1 MQMGSEKQQGVLS
14 YEVTFQNLRRDA
26 KKLCKR
32 DGLSVKFWEREQSCA
47 RNHLCPFCFT
57 GEPLPE
63 SEETLLPYFSLC
75 YVCSLFLV
83 PSGF

>member
-1 MQMGSEKQQGVLS
+1 LQMGSEKQQGVLS

-47 RNHLCPFCFT
+47 RK
-57 GEPLPE
+57 
-63 SEETLLPYFSLC
+63 
-75 YVCSLFLV
+75 
-83 PSGF
+83 